1 MSKKYLHLFVGADAL
16 RHKVVSGFVHSR
28 RIGGAVES
36 HDLYEFVTVCFD
48 AVVARTCI
56 KVRK

>member
-36 HDLYEFVTVCFD
+36 HDLYEFVTV
-48 AVVARTCI
+48 
-56 KVRK
+56 